1 MEIEEGKKV
10 SKGYRLKPETHELI
24 KEVKKIIEGDSDKA
38 INTVCKSF
46 LKEKNINKLINTGKP
61 ANE

>member
-24 KEVKKIIEGDSDKA
+24 KEVKKILEGDSDKA
-38 INTVCKSF
+38 INTVCKIF
-46 LKEKNINKLINTGKP
+46 LKEKNPEILINKNK
-61 ANE
+61 